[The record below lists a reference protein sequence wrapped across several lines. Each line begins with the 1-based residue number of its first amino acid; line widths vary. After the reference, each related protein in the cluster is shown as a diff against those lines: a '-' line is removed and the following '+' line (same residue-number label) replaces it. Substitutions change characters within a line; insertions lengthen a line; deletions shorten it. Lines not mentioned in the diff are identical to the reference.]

1 MMFRIRLRTDPH
13 WAALALRDPEEILSD
28 HAWCEQ
34 KAATTAISLI
44 SQYSDFPELVAEMTA
59 LAQEELQ
66 HFARVVEVLRSRGLS
81 LRPQRRDAYVNDLM
95 AWRRAGGSR
104 VERLRDHLLVGA
116 MIEARSCDRFRVLSE
131 NVPDEELRS
140 FYRELMESE
149 AGHYTVFIGLARQLT
164 GRSETDARWKELLDY
179 EDRLIQQYSSGA
191 AIHG

>member
-1 MMFRIRLRTDPH
+1 MFRIRLRTDPH

-34 KAATTAISLI
+34 KAATTAISLV
-44 SQYSDFPELVAEMTA
+44 SQYSDYPELVTEMTA

-66 HFARVVEVLRSRGLS
+66 HFARVLDMIRRRGLT
-81 LRPQRRDAYVNDLM
+81 LRPQRRDAYVNELM
-95 AWRRAGGSR
+95 AWRTVGGSR
-104 VERLRDHLLVGA
+104 KERLRDHLLVGA

-131 NVPDEELRS
+131 NIPDVELRG

-149 AGHYTVFIGLARQLT
+149 AGHYTVFIGLARRLT
-164 GRSETDARWKELLDY
+164 GRGETDTRWQELLDY
-179 EDRLIQQYSSGA
+179 EDEIILRYNAGK